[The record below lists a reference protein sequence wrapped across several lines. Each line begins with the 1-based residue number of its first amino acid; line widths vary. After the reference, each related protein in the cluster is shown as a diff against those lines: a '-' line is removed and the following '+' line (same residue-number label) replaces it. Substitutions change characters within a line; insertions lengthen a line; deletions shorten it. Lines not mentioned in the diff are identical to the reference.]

1 MTNKTTQSE
10 TVTYTETEGYTTF
23 DICPIAGRIGAEI
36 TGLSLQQSLSE
47 QVVREIRQALV
58 KYKVIFFRRQ
68 HLDEKRQIT
77 FARRFGALTKSH
89 PTIPSLPNYPEIFDF
104 DYGRIENRTNSWH
117 TDMAFVDRPPF
128 ASLLRAVNI
137 PPVGGDT
144 LWANTVTAYQDLP
157 EPLQIL
163 ANNLWA
169 VHSNT
174 YNDYSAASASKSQTR
189 QKFETT
195 FTAID
200 YQTLHPVVRVH
211 PESGE
216 RSLFLGAFVRQLQT
230 LSVGESQKIL
240 RLFQSYITRPENT
253 VRWRWQEGDVA
264 FWDNRVTQH
273 YGINDFGDYPRRVQ
287 RVTIVGELPVG
298 VDGTTSKAI
307 KGDSFS
313 YNNLSQA

>member
-1 MTNKTTQSE
+1 MINESPQAE
-10 TVTYTETEGYTTF
+10 TVTHAETKGYTTF
-23 DICPIAGRIGAEI
+23 DVRPIAGRIGAEI
-36 TGLSLQQSLSE
+36 TGLSLQQSLTE

-68 HLDEKRQIT
+68 HLDEKHHIR

-104 DYGRIENRTNSWH
+104 DYERMENRTNSWH
-117 TDMAFVDRPPF
+117 TDMAFIDCPPF

-137 PPVGGDT
+137 PGVGGDT

-157 EPLQIL
+157 EPLRIL

-174 YNDYSAASASKSQTR
+174 YNDYAAASASKSQTR
-189 QKFETT
+189 QKFEAT
-195 FTAID
+195 FTEID

-216 RSLFLGAFVRQLQT
+216 RSLFLGAFVRQFQT
-230 LSVGESQKIL
+230 LSVSESQDIL

-253 VRWRWQEGDVA
+253 ARWHWQDGDVA

-273 YGINDFGDYPRRVQ
+273 YGINDFGHHPRRVQ
-287 RVTIVGELPVG
+287 RITIVGELPVG
-298 VDGTTSKAI
+298 VDGATSKAI
-307 KGDSFS
+307 KGNSSS
-313 YNNLSQA
+313 YNNLCQA